1 GLWILGERNF
11 NVSTPLISKFNFYDR
26 VFLRPYATFSH
37 PNLLSGFL
45 LAALP
50 LLSAGLSSSLHRFK
64 TILGLLVSS
73 TIFITFSRPGVV
85 IAGVYAAVFFR
96 KNWKL
101 LLIMTVV
108 IAPLAFVRFS
118 SIFTFDSLAVLRREE
133 LSEFALKLFLESP
146 VTGIGLNNFINA
158 LAASEVLVGTSRF
171 LQPVHNI
178 FLLILS
184 ETGILGLSGFLGILG
199 SAFWVNLKKKDS
211 FSKALLTSLMTI
223 VFLGMFDHYFL
234 TLPQGQRIFFMV
246 IGLSLRNLKHRT

>member
-1 GLWILGERNF
+1 MVRLKEYFFVLFFAFYLACAYFPDIKKPLMLGLLGAVTGSCLLGIFQFLTGRALGLWILGERNF

-64 TILGLLVSS
+64 TILGLLISS
-73 TIFITFSRPGVV
+73 TVFITFSRPGVI
-85 IAGVYAAVFFR
+85 IAGVYTAVFFR

-118 SIFTFDSLAVLRREE
+118 SIFTF
-133 LSEFALKLFLESP
+133 
-146 VTGIGLNNFINA
+146 
-158 LAASEVLVGTSRF
+158 
-171 LQPVHNI
+171 
-178 FLLILS
+178 
-184 ETGILGLSGFLGILG
+184 
-199 SAFWVNLKKKDS
+199 
-211 FSKALLTSLMTI
+211 
-223 VFLGMFDHYFL
+223 
-234 TLPQGQRIFFMV
+234 
-246 IGLSLRNLKHRT
+246 